1 MWSDNRQLAL
11 DLAFPDELRLESFH
25 CSPANAEALAAIESL
40 SGEDGGAAHIYV
52 WGATGTG
59 KTHLLIGSV
68 RRAGI
73 GAWAPYLD
81 LLELSAH
88 PLAEEPVHWLA
99 GLEEAALVCL
109 DHLDAVAGD
118 RAWEEALFH
127 LYNRLH
133 ARAGR
138 LLMAARQAPNAGQ
151 WALPDWSSRASA
163 GLTFQ
168 LSSLQE
174 EERVQVL
181 QARARDKGLL
191 LPREVAEFL
200 LQRYPRDLHSL
211 SRVLDQLDQAALA
224 ASRRLTLP
232 FVRSTLRV

>member
-1 MWSDNRQLAL
+1 MWSDCRQLAL

-25 CSPANAEALAAIESL
+25 CGAANAEALAAVASL
-40 SGEDGGAAHIYV
+40 SRVEAGAPHVYL
-52 WGATGTG
+52 WGPAGTG
-59 KTHLLIGSV
+59 KTHLLVGSV
-68 RRAGI
+68 RRAGSD
-73 GAWAPYLD
+73 AWVPYLD
-81 LLELSAH
+81 LLELSAR

-99 GLEEAALVCL
+99 GLEDAALVCL

-118 RAWEEALFH
+118 RDWEEALFH

-133 ARAGR
+133 VRSGR

-151 WALPDWSSRASA
+151 WSLPDWGSRASA

-168 LSSLQE
+168 LSPLQE
-174 EERVQVL
+174 EERMQVL

-191 LPREVAEFL
+191 LPREVAAFL
-200 LQRYPRDLHSL
+200 LQRYPRDLQSL
-211 SRVLDQLDQAALA
+211 NRILDQLDRAALA

-232 FVRSTLRV
+232 FVKSTLRI